1 MLCRVARVG
10 NSRIGPRRCSC
21 RTRVAPDVRALLHAR
36 SPEERRVRTVAAAA
50 TLGARGRPRPRGAHG
65 ASPGLVT
72 LLGLTLQKTRFSL
85 AGNVSRDVLHP
96 LGTPPRGRTCSI
108 RDRSPKP
115 FSPALRAGDRLAFSL
130 RANPVKRRVD
140 KVRQRTVKHD
150 VVMDALRDVE
160 KGRRAAVRL
169 DTVQN
174 AGAAWLARQG
184 AASGFSVVDT
194 PVRVDG
200 YQQHRVARTKGAP
213 MSFSTLEMEGVL
225 TVTAPDAFIPA
236 VGQGFGGA
244 KGYGCGLM
252 LIKRSVDPGS

>member
-1 MLCRVARVG
+1 MSELYF
-10 NSRIGPRRCSC
+10 
-21 RTRVAPDVRALLHAR
+21 TRVRLKSDASVQSLLPLLLAPGDGPA
-36 SPEERRVRTVAAAA
+36 
-50 TLGARGRPRPRGAHG
+50 LGAHTGHHLVWSLFSDSPSRKRDFLWREM
-65 ASPGLVT
+65 SPGTFYILSARLPVDGHA
-72 LLGLTLQKTRFSL
+72 LFEI
-85 AGNVSRDVLHP
+85 AP
-96 LGTPPRGRTCSI
+96 
-108 RDRSPKP
+108 PKP

-174 AGAAWLARQG
+174 AGATWLARQG

-252 LIKRSVDPGS
+252 LIKRSVDTRS